1 MEKCP
6 NCPVYALHKK
16 EKDDTLEKI
25 ASPGK
30 IIEGRGGSGSEIDK
44 ESEREKREKR

>member
-1 MEKCP
+1 MTPTITELP
-6 NCPVYALHKK
+6 
-16 EKDDTLEKI
+16 
-25 ASPGK
+25 PGK